1 LNHDP
6 PDLCLLSNKEYRCE
20 PLAPALDCCFIVT
33 LGCSVM
39 AVTVLVGNIYFSRC
53 VASDMKSDE
62 ALVHLTCVATER
74 YF

>member
-1 LNHDP
+1 
-6 PDLCLLSNKEYRCE
+6 
-20 PLAPALDCCFIVT
+20 
-33 LGCSVM
+33 M